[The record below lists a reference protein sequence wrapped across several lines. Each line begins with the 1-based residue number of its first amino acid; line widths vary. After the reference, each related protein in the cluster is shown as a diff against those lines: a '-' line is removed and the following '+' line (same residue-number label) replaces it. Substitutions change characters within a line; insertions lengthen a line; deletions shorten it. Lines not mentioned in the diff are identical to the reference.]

1 MSFPTIQATVLQ
13 KNAANAFIC
22 GPCGDYGKVMPIPCG
37 TAAILGAEYWATPQK
52 TPYFQGFRYT
62 ISTTAPTADSF
73 RVFKVTNSITTDYY
87 MVMGTIEEYSAAC
100 GSCCDTSP
108 VPTLVVDD
116 LTDMTSC
123 QDTCTADGTNYD
135 AFFAVSVPLAG
146 GERYV
151 SRVEVDGT
159 LVNQQTYGTGS
170 TSIANLVIYLNANAA
185 SAGTWSNP
193 DEQTIRL
200 RTTLKKE
207 ICFIA
212 CVKSA

>member
-1 MSFPTIQATVLQ
+1 MFPTIQATVLQ

-52 TPYFQGFRYT
+52 SPYFQGFRFT

-73 RVFKVTNSITTDYY
+73 RVFKVTNSITSDYY
-87 MVMGTIEEYSAAC
+87 MVMGTI
-100 GSCCDTSP
+100 
-108 VPTLVVDD
+108 
-116 LTDMTSC
+116 
-123 QDTCTADGTNYD
+123 
-135 AFFAVSVPLAG
+135 AVSVPLAG

-151 SRVEVDGT
+151 SRVEVDGA